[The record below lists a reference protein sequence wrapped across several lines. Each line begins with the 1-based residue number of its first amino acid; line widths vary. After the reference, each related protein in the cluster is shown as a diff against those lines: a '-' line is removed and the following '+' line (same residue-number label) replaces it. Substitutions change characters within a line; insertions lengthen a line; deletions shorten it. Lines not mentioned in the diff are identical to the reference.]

1 MPELAPIENTTKTPI
16 ELIEV
21 TGKSAMSDAEMAK
34 L

>member
-21 TGKSAMSDAEMAK
+21 TGKSAMGIN
-34 L
+34 